1 MLFRSVRHNFAIPII
16 SSNPLISQDTF
27 GSPPRRQPFL
37 NRAVPSPYTDP
48 LFARHAPSSVT
59 PTSGGAQALSYDGNG
74 NMVTG
79 LSGKVMSS
87 MINLLRKPTK
97 RTSPRSMI

>member
-1 MLFRSVRHNFAIPII
+1 M
-16 SSNPLISQDTF
+16 
-27 GSPPRRQPFL
+27 
-37 NRAVPSPYTDP
+37 
-48 LFARHAPSSVT
+48 ARHAPSSVT

-79 LSGKVMSS
+79 LSGKVMTS